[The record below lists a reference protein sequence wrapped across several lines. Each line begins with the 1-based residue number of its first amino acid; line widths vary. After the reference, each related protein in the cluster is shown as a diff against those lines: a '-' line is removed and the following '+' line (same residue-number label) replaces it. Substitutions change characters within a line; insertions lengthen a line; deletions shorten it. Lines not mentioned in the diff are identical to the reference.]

1 MAVGG
6 ILMLNEKTFRKN
18 IELLGQKQPSLAL
31 ELRQVDPSRLTLC
44 QTKNDEWNL
53 RDDSSEKPVYFH
65 SNYNAAKESQNWFNS
80 LKLDGTDVLYV
91 YGLGLGYYYDAAK
104 KWLDESPGHYLVF
117 IEDDLAV
124 LRRFIETEK
133 STSIL
138 EDKQVQVH
146 FLRDFVSSEEM
157 FNWLSWFFVLLPIDV
172 SGLLS
177 YQKKRE
183 AVFGQLKMKL
193 MHDSVRKDSIA
204 AEFMRFSKNFFQNF
218 FANTLCLPDSYHGNQ
233 LFEKFSNVPAIICGA
248 GPSLNK
254 NISVLKD
261 LSDKALIFSGGSS
274 LNALNSQAI
283 MPHFGAGIDPNALQ
297 FQRLVNNSS
306 FELPFF
312 YRGRMFHNA
321 FRLIHG
327 PKLYNNG
334 TGGYFISE
342 WFEENLGIESKI
354 IDEGNNV
361 ANFCVELASA
371 LGCNPIIFV
380 GMDLA
385 YSEMSS
391 YASGVVAD
399 TEVSEEK
406 IVQGSGLNA
415 SAFIREDIFGNPV
428 HTIWKWVTESDWI
441 GDFAKDH
448 PEKTLINATEGGIG
462 FPGVSNM
469 TLKDVQ
475 SQFLLKTYNLH
486 HRIHAE
492 IQNSALPDV
501 TPEKVMELM
510 EEMRESLGNCVGLCD
525 DLLNEIELVKKRLEQ
540 RKKVE
545 ENLQTGKAALY
556 EIELTE
562 EPAYTHIL
570 CTMTSACTKIME
582 RQYYQ
587 VMFDKSLTSDLQR
600 NLERLKINKKKIDYM
615 REASLMTLEAL
626 QNSLKH
632 QNVRKRK
639 AKV

>member
-1 MAVGG
+1 
-6 ILMLNEKTFRKN
+6 MLDEKTFKKN
-18 IELLGQKQPSLAL
+18 IEILGQKQPSLAL
-31 ELRQVDPSRLTLC
+31 ELRQVDPSRISLC
-44 QTKNDEWNL
+44 KTRNDEWNL
-53 RDDSSEKPVYFH
+53 KEEVVGKPTYYH

-80 LKLDGTDVLYV
+80 LNLEGTDVLYV
-91 YGLGLGYYYDAAK
+91 YGLGLGHYYDAVK
-104 KWLDESPGHYLVF
+104 KWLEECAGHYLVF

-124 LRRFIETEK
+124 IRRFLETEK
-133 STSIL
+133 ATDIL

-146 FLRDFVSSEEM
+146 YLRDFVSSEEM

-172 SGLLS
+172 SGLLH

-183 AVFGQLKMKL
+183 AVFAQLRMKL

-218 FANTLCLPDSYHGNQ
+218 FSNTLRLPDSYHGNQ
-233 LFEKFSNVPAIICGA
+233 LFGKFSNVPAIICGA

-254 NISVLKD
+254 NISLLKE
-261 LSDKALIFSGGSS
+261 LTDKSVIFSGGSS
-274 LNALNSQAI
+274 LNALNAQGI

-321 FRLIHG
+321 FQLIHG
-327 PKLYNNG
+327 PRLYNNG

-342 WFEENLGIESKI
+342 WFEENLGIEAEI
-354 IDEGNNV
+354 LDEGNNV
-361 ANFCVELASA
+361 ANFCVELANA

-385 YSEMSS
+385 YSGMSS

-399 TEVSEEK
+399 SEVSEEK
-406 IVQGSGLNA
+406 IVQGAGLNA
-415 SAFIREDIFGNPV
+415 SAFVREDIFGNPV
-428 HTIWKWVTESDWI
+428 HTVWKWVTEADWI
-441 GDFAKDH
+441 GDYAKDH
-448 PEKTLINATEGGIG
+448 PEKVLINATEGGIG
-462 FPGVSNM
+462 FPGVPNM
-469 TLKDVQ
+469 ALTDVK
-475 SQFLLKTYNLH
+475 SQFLSKTYNLH

-492 IQNSALPDV
+492 IQNASLPDV
-501 TPEKVMELM
+501 TQEKVSELM
-510 EEMRESLGNCVGLCD
+510 EEMRDSLENCVGLCD
-525 DLLNEIELVKKRLEQ
+525 DLIHEIDVVKKRLED

-545 ENLQTGKAALY
+545 PNLQTGKAALY
-556 EIELTE
+556 EVELTE

-570 CTMTSACTKIME
+570 STMTSACTKIME

-587 VMFDKSLTSDLQR
+587 VTFDKTFTSELQR
-600 NLERLKINKKKIDYM
+600 NLERLKINKKKVDYM

-626 QNSLKH
+626 QNSLNH
-632 QNVRKRK
+632 QNARKRK
-639 AKV
+639 AEV